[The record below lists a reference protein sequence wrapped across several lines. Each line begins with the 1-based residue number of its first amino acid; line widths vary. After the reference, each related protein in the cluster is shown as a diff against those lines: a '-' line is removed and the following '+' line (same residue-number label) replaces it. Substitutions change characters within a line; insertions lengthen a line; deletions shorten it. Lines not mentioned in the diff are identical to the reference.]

1 MMVNLFYAVNSIT
14 WIGGWNSSTMN
25 DWVRGSWGCG
35 YYWYIFEDNVEKFA
49 EELYMS
55 IQFVYIHYTCL
66 FIKSM
71 LTSLS
76 SIGDLYTLLCF
87 LKNAH
92 QHFLHWVQW
101 GPFDRLEMHW
111 SRYIWDTHSPAAATY
126 NYSQSK
132 LAAEVVLYIIY
143 ATEYEKIAIDQ
154 MQ

>member
-1 MMVNLFYAVNSIT
+1 MVNLFYAVNSIT

-35 YYWYIFEDNVEKFA
+35 YYWYIFEGNVEKFA

-55 IQFVYIHYTCL
+55 IQFVYTHYTCL

-87 LKNAH
+87 LKNECLPHYLQLVTFTPYSA
-92 QHFLHWVQW
+92 FLKMHTNIFSTESSEMMRSIRSFGDALKPLYLRHSFTCSSHVQ
-101 GPFDRLEMHW
+101 LL
-111 SRYIWDTHSPAAATY
+111 
-126 NYSQSK
+126 SK
-132 LAAEVVLYIIY
+132 
-143 ATEYEKIAIDQ
+143 
-154 MQ
+154 